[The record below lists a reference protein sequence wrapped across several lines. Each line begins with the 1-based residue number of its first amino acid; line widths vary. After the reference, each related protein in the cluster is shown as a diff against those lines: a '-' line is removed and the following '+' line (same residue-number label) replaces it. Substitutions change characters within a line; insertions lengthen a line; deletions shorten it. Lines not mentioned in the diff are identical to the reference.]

1 MARPLDTNLIIRY
14 LTNDTPPLA
23 QPAFAFFQRVE
34 TGAETVRLTEGV
46 LVEAVQ
52 VLSSR
57 ALYNRPRA
65 EIRER
70 LAAII
75 ALPGVEMPDKDLYL
89 KALDLYASAPT
100 LDFVDALLV
109 IYAEEGTPAEVI
121 SFDEDLDRVPGITRK
136 QPDAKGQIT

>member
-23 QPAFAFFQRVE
+23 QLAFAFFQRVE
-34 TGAETVRLTEGV
+34 SGVEAVRLTEGV

-57 ALYNRPRA
+57 ALYNRPRT

-75 ALPGVEMPDKDLYL
+75 ALPGVELLDKGRYL
-89 KALDLYASAPT
+89 KALDLYANSPT

-109 IYAEEGTPAEVI
+109 IYAEEETPAEVI
-121 SFDEDLDRVPGITRK
+121 SFDQDFDRGRASPANSRT
-136 QPDAKGQIT
+136 

>member
-23 QPAFAFFQRVE
+23 QLTFAFCQRVE
-34 TGAETVRLTEGV
+34 SGAEAVRLAEGV

-57 ALYNRPRA
+57 ALYNRPRT

-70 LAAII
+70 LAAIV
-75 ALPGVEMPDKDLYL
+75 ALPGVEMLDKGRYL

-109 IYAEEGTPAEVI
+109 IYADEETPAEVI
-121 SFDEDLDRVPGITRK
+121 SFGQDFDHVPGITRK
-136 QPDAKGQIT
+136 QPDVTGQLA